1 MDEIL
6 IANYFFSSRLA
17 AQVREEDKSSYVAEW
32 ASKHAFG
39 PPSPQGDHHGEQG
52 DVDDVD
58 LACMPLDRLL
68 LKVTIMVSRMML
80 MLLFLLLLI
89 LQACHWTATSPG

>member
-1 MDEIL
+1 MFVLFSL
-6 IANYFFSSRLA
+6 IFSESNFQMVIQVNFDGRDFNSQLLFFSRLA

-58 LACMPLDRLL
+58 LASMPLDR
-68 LKVTIMVSRMML
+68 S
-80 MLLFLLLLI
+80 
-89 LQACHWTATSPG
+89 G